1 MAVSVVWFGIL
12 MDRSLLENPS
22 QVTEAQIVILS
33 LSLSLSSC
41 PLFPHLN
48 IHSLKV
54 STSIHIYHRP
64 YMKML
69 YECLQIHLKG
79 LLFGSKQVPPNLALE
94 TSATQ
99 NEQII
104 RQ

>member
-12 MDRSLLENPS
+12 MDRSLLENPN
-22 QVTEAQIVILS
+22 QVTEAQIVI
-33 LSLSLSSC
+33 LSLSSC

-79 LLFGSKQVPPNLALE
+79 RLFGSKQVPQNLALE

-99 NEQII
+99 NEQKI